1 MVVYVVHT
9 RRGRRRA
16 GENVVR
22 LASSSAAAPVFPSSA
37 VACRS
42 LSRGGGLPLR
52 ATSPPPP
59 YSIRGSASSWDS
71 RSLRSDGEEDWEEVV
86 AAGARAAPGSRG
98 SRRRSRGLFSGPRPP
113 KTRSTPPWPASNSKI
128 LAS

>member
-16 GENVVR
+16 GENLVH
-22 LASSSAAAPVFPSSA
+22 LATSSAPAPAFPYSA

-42 LSRGGGLPLR
+42 LSPGGDLPLG
-52 ATSPPPP
+52 ATSPPPPP

-71 RSLRSDGEEDWEEVV
+71 RSLRSYGEEDWEEVV
-86 AAGARAAPGSRG
+86 AAGARPAAPGSRG
-98 SRRRSRGLFSGPRPP
+98 EPTEEQGIFLGAPP
-113 KTRSTPPWPASNSKI
+113 TKEEVHAAVASIKQ
-128 LAS
+128 

>member
-22 LASSSAAAPVFPSSA
+22 LASSSAAALVFPSSA

-86 AAGARAAPGSRG
+86 AAGARPAAPGSRG
-98 SRRRSRGLFSGPRPP
+98 EPTEEQGIFLGAPP
-113 KTRSTPPWPASNSKI
+113 TKEEVHAAVASIKQ
-128 LAS
+128 

>member
-42 LSRGGGLPLR
+42 VSRGGGLPLR

-98 SRRRSRGLFSGPRPP
+98 EPTEEQGVVFGAPP
-113 KTRSTPPWPASNSKI
+113 TEDEVHAAVASIKQ
-128 LAS
+128 

>member
-16 GENVVR
+16 GENLVH
-22 LASSSAAAPVFPSSA
+22 LATSSAPAPAFPYSA

-42 LSRGGGLPLR
+42 LSPGGGLPLR

-86 AAGARAAPGSRG
+86 AAGARPAAPGSRG
-98 SRRRSRGLFSGPRPP
+98 EPTEEQGIFLGAPP
-113 KTRSTPPWPASNSKI
+113 TKEEVHAAVASIKQ
-128 LAS
+128 